1 MSLAATAKAAIG
13 AIKAFASV
21 AVAAIT
27 TRLERGAAENAP
39 RMTVIGRM
47 ADLKRFENEPTVDT
61 WWKSGRI
68 PKPGEK
74 PVSWSENADWLRKRA
89 ARGDTFGIAT
99 DPSSLP
105 NVLGGY
111 VPGSPNGYFTA
122 KELQLLRSLGVEP
135 ERL

>member
-47 ADLKRFENEPTVDT
+47 ADLKRFENDPTVDT
-61 WWKSGRI
+61 WWKSGRL
-68 PKPGEK
+68 PKPGEDK
-74 PVSWSENADWLRKRA
+74 VTWSENRQWIRERVE
-89 ARGDTFGIAT
+89 RGDRFGIAT
-99 DPSSLP
+99 DPAT
-105 NVLGGY
+105 LGTRWT
-111 VPGSPNGYFTA
+111 PGVPNGVFTHREYLYL
-122 KELQLLRSLGVEP
+122 KSLGVDVEA
-135 ERL
+135 LY